1 MRVVPEGRLVYGMQL
16 PVQAQSELFVE
27 DWERTAGPDEIVAV
41 ARKADEAG
49 FFYVAACDHVAVP
62 ERLAGA
68 MGTPW
73 YDPVAVL
80 GLVAGVTERVRL
92 LTNVFVLPYRHPL
105 QSAKSLATLDHLSK
119 GRLVIGVGAGH
130 VAEEFDLLGLDF
142 AERGRILDEAID
154 AVDVALRDE
163 FATFAGPTWKFEGL
177 GQKPRPEQAPRP
189 PIWVGGSSRPALRR
203 AAQRGDGWIPQGTPR
218 AQMPEQ
224 IAYLREH
231 REKAGRAGEPFDL
244 GVITEMLYVGD
255 PSWDVGKRTITGT
268 PASIAESLREYGAM
282 GVDHLQIRFRSR
294 SLDELLDQMDA
305 FGARVAPLLDA

>member
-27 DWERTAGPDEIVAV
+27 DWERGAGADEIVAV
-41 ARKADEAG
+41 ARKADETG

-92 LTNVFVLPYRHPL
+92 MTNVYVLPYRHPL

-142 AERGRILDEAID
+142 GERGRILDEAID
-154 AVDVALRDE
+154 ALDAALRDE
-163 FATFAGPTWKFEGL
+163 FPSFAGPTWKFEGL
-177 GQKPRPEQAPRP
+177 GQKPRPAQSPRP

-203 AAQRGDGWIPQGTPR
+203 AARRGDGWIPQGTPR

-224 IAYLREH
+224 IAYLLEH
-231 REKAGRAGEPFDL
+231 RAQAGRTDPFDL
-244 GVITEMLYVGD
+244 GVITELLYVGE
-255 PSWDVGKRTITGT
+255 PGWDVGKRTISG
-268 PASIAESLREYGAM
+268 PGEAVAESLREFGAM
-282 GVDHLQIRFRSR
+282 GVNHLQIRFRSR
-294 SLDELLDQMDA
+294 SLDELLEQMDA
-305 FGARVAPLLDA
+305 FAADVAPHLEG